1 MERRNTRRWRR
12 KARLISLH
20 NDCDVS
26 GPARCTHLG
35 MADQEIRQSSQ
46 REMLDRM
53 FSQRF
58 RYSSPLTLRSHTR
71 YTQPDMARYGLE
83 TEDM

>member
-1 MERRNTRRWRR
+1 
-12 KARLISLH
+12 
-20 NDCDVS
+20 
-26 GPARCTHLG
+26 

-53 FSQRF
+53 FSPRF
-58 RYSSPLTLRSHTR
+58 RYSSLLTLRSHTR

-83 TEDM
+83 TEDV

>member
-1 MERRNTRRWRR
+1 
-12 KARLISLH
+12 
-20 NDCDVS
+20 
-26 GPARCTHLG
+26 